1 MKVEIK
7 DEIYEKIKERI
18 KGTEFSSVEEYV
30 NFVLEE
36 VLKDDEDE
44 EEFEFELSEE
54 DEEKIKERLKSL
66 GYL

>member
-18 KGTEFSSVEEYV
+18 KGIEFSSVEEYV

-36 VLKDDEDE
+36 VLKDEDK

-54 DEEKIKERLKSL
+54 DEEKIKERLRSL

>member
-36 VLKDDEDE
+36 VLKDEDE